1 MNLEIT
7 VDEQDF
13 LRELLEEKHKRMI
26 QEIDHTDTIDF
37 ERMLKQKLEV
47 LEGLKEKVD
56 ASQPASC

>member
-37 ERMLKQKLEV
+37 ERMLRQKLEV

-56 ASQPASC
+56 ASQPASR